1 MSPKILTLSCV
12 AVLTIVVTAMAHGFG
27 GQIGS
32 EKGVSV
38 HLKDGE
44 EQQIPLRQLIAFG
57 ESLFVARFTSEDGL
71 GRPQTKGTGSP
82 LSDPSSP
89 LVFPRNSNRISG
101 PESQSCAAC
110 HNLPRAGG
118 GGDRVGDVFVMA
130 QRFDFATFDRADSIP
145 TRGTMDEAGTFA
157 TLQNIAD
164 ERKTVGMFG
173 SGYIEMLAR
182 QMTADLEATCD
193 RMPAGTSASLVS
205 KGVPFGVVTRRPDG
219 TWDTSRVHGISA
231 LSLATTGPN
240 DPPSMVIRPFAQA
253 SNVISLRQFTNNA
266 LNQHHGMQSEERFGL
281 DVDADG
287 DGMTNEM
294 TAADVTALTL
304 FQATL
309 PPPGQIISNDPAF
322 EHAVSK
328 GQQIFSAIGCASCH
342 IPALPLTSTA
352 GRAQSAT
359 NSPELQGKPGWI
371 YSEPSPYNPSGNLR
385 PGPVDY
391 PNTASPILV
400 DLTSDA
406 LPGPRLKPV
415 HSPIGEVV
423 WVPAYTDMKLHDLC
437 AAPDDPDR
445 EPIDQNQP
453 PGSPA
458 FFGGNC
464 YFLTRHLWGLYNS
477 GPFMHNGLFS
487 TMRDAIEHHNGEA
500 LASHRAFDA
509 LDSSAQD
516 DLIEFL
522 KSFQVL
528 PAGAKSLVIDE
539 NGQSR
544 HWPPGA

>member
-1 MSPKILTLSCV
+1 MPKRSGRFGLAALIGGLA
-12 AVLTIVVTAMAHGFG
+12 AVVGVMMAQSSAA
-27 GQIGS
+27 QIGQ
-32 EKGVSV
+32 EKSVPV
-38 HLKDGE
+38 HLQDGE
-44 EQQIPLRQLIAFG
+44 EQRMSLAKLIAFG

-71 GRPQTKGTGSP
+71 GRPMTKGTGAP

-89 LVFPRNSNRISG
+89 LVFPRNENRISG

-118 GGDRVGDVFVMA
+118 GGDPVGNVFVMG
-130 QRFDFATFDRADSIP
+130 QRFDFLTFEHADSIP
-145 TRGTMDEAGTFA
+145 TRGAMDEAGNFA
-157 TLQNIAD
+157 TLQNVAD

-173 SGYIEMLAR
+173 SGYLEMLAR

-193 RMPAGTSASLVS
+193 RMPAGTSAALAS
-205 KGVPFGVVTRRPDG
+205 KGVSFGTIARRPDG
-219 TWDTSRVHGISA
+219 TWDTSSVKGISA
-231 LSLATTGPN
+231 LSLATTGSD
-240 DPPSMVIRPFAQA
+240 DPPSVVIRPFAQA

-287 DGMTNEM
+287 DGTANEM
-294 TAADVTALTL
+294 TTADVTALTL

-309 PPPGQIISNDPAF
+309 PPPGQVIPNDPAV
-322 EHAVSK
+322 EQAVLK
-328 GQQIFSAIGCASCH
+328 GQQVFSAIGCASCH
-342 IPALPLTSTA
+342 IPALPLTANQNPPSLA
-352 GRAQSAT
+352 
-359 NSPELQGKPGWI
+359 KPGWV
-371 YSEPSPYNPSGNLR
+371 YSEPSPYNPAGNLR

-391 PNTASPILV
+391 PNTAPAIAV
-400 DLTSDA
+400 NLTSDA
-406 LPGPRLKPV
+406 LPGPRLRPV
-415 HSPIGEVV
+415 NSSVGEVV

-437 AAPDDPDR
+437 GGTDDPDR

-458 FFGGNC
+458 FFAGNC

-487 TMRDAIEHHNGEA
+487 TMRQAVEHHNGEA

-509 LDSSAQD
+509 LDASSRD

-522 KSFQVL
+522 KTLQVL
-528 PAGAKSLVIDE
+528 PPGAKSLVVDE
-539 NGQSR
+539 NGQPK
-544 HWPPGA
+544 HWPPAGVRN

>member
-1 MSPKILTLSCV
+1 MGRAHWRHAGV
-12 AVLTIVVTAMAHGFG
+12 TIVAAAIIGIG
-27 GQIGS
+27 GIAIAQSPESQIGQ
-32 EKGVSV
+32 EKGVPA
-38 HLKDGE
+38 HWQDGQ
-44 EQQIPLRQLIAFG
+44 EQQTLLAKLIAFG
-57 ESLFVARFTSEDGL
+57 ESLFVARFTTEDGL
-71 GRPQTKGTGSP
+71 GRPLTKGTGAP

-89 LVFPRNSNRISG
+89 LVFPRNFNRMSG
-101 PESQSCAAC
+101 PDSQSCAAC
-110 HNLPRAGG
+110 HNLPRPGG
-118 GGDRVGDVFVMA
+118 GGDRIGNVFVMA
-130 QRFDFATFDRADSIP
+130 QRFDFLTFDHTDSIP
-145 TRGTMDEAGTFA
+145 TRGAMDEAENFV
-157 TLQNIAD
+157 TLQTVGD

-193 RMPAGTSASLVS
+193 RMPPGTSAALVS
-205 KGVPFGVVTRRPDG
+205 KGVSFGIIARQPDG
-219 TWDTSRVHGISA
+219 NWDTSRVHGISA
-231 LSLATTGPN
+231 LSLATTGAN
-240 DPPSMVIRPFAQA
+240 NPPSMIIRPFAQA

-287 DGMTNEM
+287 DGIVNEM

-309 PPPGQIISNDPAF
+309 PPPGQVIPNDPAV
-322 EHAVSK
+322 EQAVLK

-342 IPALPLTSTA
+342 MPALPLTASENP
-352 GRAQSAT
+352 GM
-359 NSPELQGKPGWI
+359 PGKPGWI
-371 YSEPSPYNPSGNLR
+371 YAEPSPYNPSGNLR
-385 PGPVDY
+385 PGAVDY
-391 PNTASPILV
+391 PNTAPPIAV

-415 HSPIGEVV
+415 NSSMGEVV
-423 WVPAYTDMKLHDLC
+423 WVPAYSDMKLHDLC
-437 AAPDDPDR
+437 SGPDDPDR

-458 FFGGNC
+458 FFAGNC

-487 TMRDAIEHHNGEA
+487 TMREAVERHNGEA

-509 LDSSAQD
+509 LDASAQD

-522 KSFQVL
+522 KSLQVL
-528 PAGAKSLVIDE
+528 PPGAKSLVVDE
-539 NGQSR
+539 NGQPK
-544 HWPPGA
+544 HWPPAGAD